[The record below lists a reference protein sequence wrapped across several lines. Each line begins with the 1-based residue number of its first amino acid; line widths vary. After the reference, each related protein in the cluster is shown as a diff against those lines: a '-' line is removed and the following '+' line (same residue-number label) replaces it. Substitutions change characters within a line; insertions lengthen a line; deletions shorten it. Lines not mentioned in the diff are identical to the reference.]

1 MKRSLANVWS
11 WLSRASITC
20 LFLASLTLAAP
31 AIAQNFFG
39 SDSGLP
45 LPRFVSL
52 ASGEVNVRSGPGKDY
67 PIRWVFTRSG
77 LPVQVTDE
85 ADGWRKIIDFEGGE
99 GWIHSSLLTSDRTV
113 IVTEEIR
120 DLRRSPSL
128 ESIAILQLEPGV
140 VGELVSCE
148 RWFCMISVNDKRGWL
163 LRDEFWGV
171 LEGEDI

>member
-1 MKRSLANVWS
+1 MKRSLARVRS
-11 WLSRASITC
+11 WLASAALAC
-20 LFLASLTLAAP
+20 LLLADMMLTSP
-31 AIAQNFFG
+31 AVAQNFFG

-52 ASGEVNVRSGPGKDY
+52 ASGEVNVRSGPGRDY
-67 PIRWVFTRSG
+67 PIRWVFTKRG

-85 ADGWRKIIDFEGGE
+85 ADGWRKIVDFEGAE

-113 IVTEEIR
+113 IVTEAVR

-128 ESIAILQLEPGV
+128 ESIVVLRLEPGV
-140 VGELVSCE
+140 IGKLVSCE

-171 LEGEDI
+171 LADETR